1 MYLIVYYVFMDAR
14 QMKQALKALDQIV
27 PEVFQLLI
35 GGGAAFVLAH
45 DIPLS
50 TVDIDAI
57 PFKSKLT
64 AAEIDPY
71 VKKVATSLGL
81 PADWLNTY
89 FATFTYSLP
98 KDYGMRLIPVFQGEK
113 MTALALGK
121 EDLCIMK
128 CFARREKDI
137 PHARALL
144 KKGLGLQQVKD
155 HLHQCLDEGLPKA
168 QEALDFFYDL
178 CDDLGLKI

>member
-1 MYLIVYYVFMDAR
+1 MHLIMYYGFMDAE

-27 PEVFQLLI
+27 PEAFQLLI
-35 GGGAAFVLAH
+35 GGGAAFILAH
-45 DIPLS
+45 NIPLS

-57 PFKSKLT
+57 PFKSKLK

-71 VKKVATSLGL
+71 VKRVAASLGL
-81 PADWLNTY
+81 PVDWLNTY
-89 FATFTYSLP
+89 FSTFTYSLP
-98 KDYGMRLIPVFQGEK
+98 KDYGGRLVTVFKGKK

-128 CFARREKDI
+128 CFAGREKDI

-144 KKGLGLQQVKD
+144 KKGLSLQCVKD
-155 HLHQCLDEGLPKA
+155 HLHQCLEEGLPKS